1 MRHGRSASAGY
12 TTVELTIAIGVVS
25 VLSVILM
32 VFFANNMTQYA
43 IANARSDLQNEA
55 QITLDSINEDIRLSA
70 NADEN
75 NRWPDNNA
83 PNANNMFSWTSNGST
98 LILATAA
105 EDGQNNILFSDP
117 SEYISWKNNNIYYMQ
132 NDVLYRRTLAAPIQ
146 NNKVRSTC
154 PRDKTTSDC
163 PADKVMLN
171 SKVDKFNVRYIDGDG
186 QQVSPADARSIELE
200 IGLSR
205 KVYKQTISAEY
216 KTRMVFRND

>member
-1 MRHGRSASAGY
+1 MRHPRSSSAGY

-25 VLSVILM
+25 VLSIIVM

-43 IANARSDLQNEA
+43 ISNARSDLQNEA

-70 NADEN
+70 NADQN

-83 PNANNMFSWTSNGST
+83 PTANNMFSWASNGNT

-117 SEYISWKNNNIYYMQ
+117 SEYISWKNNNIYYTK
-132 NDVLYRRTLAAPIQ
+132 NDVLYRRTLAAPVQ
-146 NNKVRSTC
+146 NNKARTTC
-154 PRDKTTSDC
+154 PRDKSTSNC

-171 SKVDKFNVRYIDGDG
+171 SKVDKFTVRYIDGDG